1 MVTNGR
7 NRRVRTIATATIV
20 VATLGALLTA
30 GLAAMATGRT
40 IASWHGRVEPPQY
53 RGQIFP
59 PWSDGRNDPVLRKGL
74 EFTVPEVDDLPDF
87 HGDPFTSRLTIFVGG
102 NYYFAMAPLVHAFE
116 KVHPSLRGH
125 IYYETLPPGILI
137 RQMKSHGTIT
147 IGNMTW
153 MAKPDV
159 FAAGKLKV
167 EALIKQG
174 MLQGP
179 LVSYATNNLAI
190 MIPSDNPAHIRS
202 LKDLGRPHVR
212 VAMPNPR
219 WEGVARQ
226 IKLSLQKAGGKSL
239 EKMVYHTKV
248 LNGQTIL
255 THIHHRQTP
264 LYLMQGLADA
274 GVTWKSEAIFQKQI
288 GHPISYVSIPAA
300 DNTVA
305 VYAGAVVQTAAHKKA
320 AMEWL
325 AFLRSAAAQKI
336 FHHYGF
342 KSVTGGPPAPA
353 VGDPPSHAGPTADS
367 AAGKNAPW
375 GIVKYQ
381 HGRVVKFVPPPASAI
396 PKNKFGQMVLLGKR
410 VFDNTPR
417 YAGQYIGDGL
427 SCENCHLASGAAA
440 YSAPMWGAY
449 PAYPRYQG
457 KVHAVVTM
465 SRRIQECFEFSENSH
480 HLPRTSGKIITALV
494 AYSAWLSRG
503 APTGAQMP
511 GRGYRALKAPPLTPS
526 IERGRKDFIVNCE
539 MCHGPHGQG
548 MLTGHH
554 YQFPPLW
561 GPHSYNA
568 GAGMHKVKLAAEFIQ
583 VNMPLG
589 RAGTL
594 TLQQAWDLAAYIDSH
609 KRPPNPMRH

>member
-305 VYAGAVVQTAAHKKA
+305 VYAGAVVQTAAHKKG
-320 AMEWL
+320 
-325 AFLRSAAAQKI
+325 R
-336 FHHYGF
+336 YGMVGVF
-342 KSVTGGPPAPA
+342 AVCRGP
-353 VGDPPSHAGPTADS
+353 
-367 AAGKNAPW
+367 
-375 GIVKYQ
+375 
-381 HGRVVKFVPPPASAI
+381 
-396 PKNKFGQMVLLGKR
+396 
-410 VFDNTPR
+410 
-417 YAGQYIGDGL
+417 
-427 SCENCHLASGAAA
+427 ENL
-440 YSAPMWGAY
+440 
-449 PAYPRYQG
+449 
-457 KVHAVVTM
+457 
-465 SRRIQECFEFSENSH
+465 
-480 HLPRTSGKIITALV
+480 
-494 AYSAWLSRG
+494 
-503 APTGAQMP
+503 
-511 GRGYRALKAPPLTPS
+511 PPLR
-526 IERGRKDFIVNCE
+526 I
-539 MCHGPHGQG
+539 
-548 MLTGHH
+548 
-554 YQFPPLW
+554 
-561 GPHSYNA
+561 
-568 GAGMHKVKLAAEFIQ
+568 
-583 VNMPLG
+583 
-589 RAGTL
+589 
-594 TLQQAWDLAAYIDSH
+594 
-609 KRPPNPMRH
+609 